1 MGRWG
6 RGPLRPGPL
15 GALLFAPSGPVP
27 WPLAHSLLP
36 GWPHPPRFSTI
47 WVLGRKGLCF
57 QHLLP
62 ASPHPLPGLV
72 TGCTSVAQPGPVLIW
87 PLDGWVEWAA
97 GTVSPPSHPPY
108 LSSRCAFLPIDSFV
122 SDAPSPFISIP
133 LPLPAQLSPDFGFS
147 LLLSPR
153 LLSASPSLPFSL
165 SPAPRCAGVGRALF
179 LPLVSGL
186 GHHSRGSRGR
196 PDPQDPQPQV

>member
-1 MGRWG
+1 M
-6 RGPLRPGPL
+6 PPH
-15 GALLFAPSGPVP
+15 ALVP

-36 GWPHPPRFSTI
+36 GWPHPPRFSTV

-62 ASPHPLPGLV
+62 AAPHPLPGLL
-72 TGCTSVAQPGPVLIW
+72 TGRTSVAQQTQCSSDPWMGGGRQALRPLPRTPRVCHLAVLC
-87 PLDGWVEWAA
+87 
-97 GTVSPPSHPPY
+97 
-108 LSSRCAFLPIDSFV
+108 CALLPIDSFV
-122 SDAPSPFISIP
+122 SDAPSPFISAP

-153 LLSASPSLPFSL
+153 LLSAAPSPPFSL

-186 GHHSRGSRGR
+186 GHHSRGSKGR